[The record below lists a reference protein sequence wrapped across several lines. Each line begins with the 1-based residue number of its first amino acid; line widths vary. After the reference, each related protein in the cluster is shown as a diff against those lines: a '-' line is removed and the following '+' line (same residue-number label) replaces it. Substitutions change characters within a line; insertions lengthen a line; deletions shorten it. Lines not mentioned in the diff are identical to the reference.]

1 MLGMD
6 IAEWKTLSGL
16 ADPYALALAE
26 VSAEVGV
33 PSVAPSRSLQE
44 DDDSGVPRDFQA
56 AQASQSKKVR
66 RDEIARAARKLSAK
80 TRGAAEKAANTP
92 ATERHRAHLEL
103 IKHRKTFVKGE
114 SFEGFD
120 EEIFWAV
127 YLEDCGTSAEEFG
140 DLLNLAIENND
151 EEMTIELL
159 AVETQ
164 LDELL
169 GQIGTG
175 LAKGA
180 MAVGKGL
187 ATGASAVGRT
197 ALGATKGIA
206 NAAGQVAGSAAK
218 GVVGGFAPKPA
229 GGGAPAGATPPA
241 GSPPAAPAGASP
253 QAAPATPAAPAAAA
267 PAAGAMPAP
276 AMPAKKPGLLGTL
289 AGGIG
294 KAVGGIAKGVGGVAG
309 AAVKG
314 AKAGYQAASMDMDNI
329 EDLEIFLGE
338 EFGITA
344 EQYVDICDRAFET
357 NDAEM
362 IDHAHQLDEI
372 FAAWRA
378 KKAAAAKEKHAA
390 TMKGWQAA
398 KDVVAKHGAGAVKAA
413 SVRGKAVDA
422 PKVATGGGGTSV
434 HAKKTESIEDVAAQI
449 MDSNARA
456 PRAKADNLK
465 DLLTDQMRFSG
476 YTDEHIAS
484 KRN

>member
-1 MLGMD
+1 MKKNMLGMD
-6 IAEWKTLSGL
+6 MAEWKTLSGL

-26 VSAEVGV
+26 VAVEAGV
-33 PSVAPSRSLQE
+33 PAVRTVLKE
-44 DDDSGVPRDFQA
+44 DDDDAGGVPHDFQK

-80 TRGAAEKAANTP
+80 TRGAAQKAANTP
-92 ATERHRAHLEL
+92 AIERHRAHLEL

-114 SFEGFD
+114 GLEGFD

-127 YLEDCGTSAEEFG
+127 FLEDRGTSAEEFG
-140 DLLNLAIENND
+140 KLLDLAIENND
-151 EEMTIELL
+151 EELAIELL

-169 GQIGTG
+169 GAIGTGLVKGAQAVGSG

-180 MAVGKGL
+180 
-187 ATGASAVGRT
+187 SAIGRT

-206 NAAGQVAGSAAK
+206 NAAGQVVGSAAK
-218 GVVGGFAPKPA
+218 GVAGGFAPKPA

-241 GSPPAAPAGASP
+241 GAPPAAPAGASP
-253 QAAPATPAAPAAAA
+253 QAAPATAPAPATAA
-267 PAAGAMPAP
+267 PAAGTMPPP

-294 KAVGGIAKGVGGVAG
+294 KAVGGLAKGVGGVAG

-314 AKAGYQAASMDMDNI
+314 AKAGYQAASMGMDDLA
-329 EDLEIFLGE
+329 DLETFLGE

-344 EQYVDICDRAFET
+344 EQYVDICDHAFET
-357 NDAEM
+357 NDVEM

-378 KKAAAAKEKHAA
+378 KKAAAAAETHKKNMD
-390 TMKGWQAA
+390 T
-398 KDVVAKHGAGAVKAA
+398 VKAA
-413 SVRGKAVDA
+413 
-422 PKVATGGGGTSV
+422 VATIKHAGGRERVKQYSKIGQQPPTPSRKAESV
-434 HAKKTESIEDVAAQI
+434 EDIAAQI
-449 MDSNARA
+449 MDSNAPA
-456 PRAKADNLK
+456 PRSKAGNLK
-465 DLLTDQMRFSG
+465 ELLTDQLRFSG
-476 YTDEHIAS
+476 YTDEHISS
-484 KRN
+484 KAGGR